1 MVPPAEHAGQS
12 RRQTPRCR
20 PWPTREN
27 RARRAAHRRPRVAT
41 ARANHNLPDNS
52 RRFLAEQS
60 QPEAQV
66 QVAVKYGLHGP

>member
-1 MVPPAEHAGQS
+1 MQAKVVVKHRDAGLGRPAKTALVEQ
-12 RRQTPRCR
+12 RK
-20 PWPTREN
+20 
-27 RARRAAHRRPRVAT
+27 PRVAT